1 MIVPTSTATEP
12 KVETAR
18 YPGTVMAI
26 DGNTAVVLVETA
38 ASEAAGSYPISPS
51 SQMGE
56 GFADA
61 MAKGELNAF
70 GKPLI
75 FIEPE
80 GEHAAAGVTAGM
92 SMVGLRAANFS
103 SGQGVAYMHESLYA
117 AAGKR
122 LPYVLTIGCRA
133 MTKQSLNVHAGH
145 DDYHAVDDAGFF
157 QLMAK
162 NVQQVGDFN
171 LIARRTAEMSLTP
184 GLVGM
189 DGWLTSHVLETVRV
203 PEREMIKE
211 YLGAPEDEID
221 CPTAAQRL
229 VFGPKRRRVP
239 RLWDTD
245 NPAQIGVV
253 QNQDSYAQ
261 GVAAQRPFFY
271 DHVEALGQQAMRE
284 LGALTGRHYDL
295 VMPYR
300 CEDAEYLIVGMGSM
314 AENAE
319 AVVDHLRDKR
329 GIRVGV
335 VQVVWFRP
343 FPGGALT
350 EILRG
355 RKGVAVLERT
365 DQPLAVDLPLCREV
379 RAALGKAQ
387 ENGMAA
393 RAGAANGGLPHKGY
407 PSIESLEEMPRV
419 YSGSY
424 GLGSRDLQP
433 SQIIGAVE
441 NMLDGGAKRPF
452 YYLGIEFFQKN
463 APSAERRAQ
472 QEKIQKAY
480 PHIAELHVEGSENL
494 SLLPENAISFRLHSI
509 GGWGA
514 ITTGKNLSG
523 TMFDLLGLH
532 LKCNPKYGGEK
543 KGAPTTY
550 YGAFAKEKIR
560 VNCEL
565 QAIDVVLSP
574 DPNVFQHT
582 DALSGLRAGGAI
594 VIQTATGTAPELV
607 WRQFPQWARKIIAQK
622 NIEIYYV
629 DAFGIAKK
637 ESSNP
642 DLELRMQGTVFQG
655 AFFKVSHVLTTYG
668 LDEKRLFQS
677 IEGVLDAKFGSK
689 GKTVVQD
696 NLRVVR
702 RGFEETKLL
711 DWKAL
716 GEVAP
721 APPRP
726 PRLPLS
732 VATASPETQTPLTRG
747 DRFFEQVGKF
757 YTEGSGEDSLADPF
771 AAFSFTPAVTGTF
784 RDMTQIRFEYPKF
797 IAENCTG
804 CSKCWTQCPDSAIPG
819 LVVKLPDLIKTAAK
833 QIGRDAGNGG
843 AAISKVSAKVEAA
856 FRAKL
861 KTAPDTAAP
870 ADVAKEAVLEVA
882 KGEEP
887 ALAKVLEGEA
897 EALRKVLVDF
907 PVAKTKP
914 FWDAMEKKGQG
925 ALLAITV
932 NPESCKGCMECVEV
946 CGDGALIRTPQDE
959 ASVAHLRRGWDTWLD
974 LPDTDPGYIKI
985 PDLDKASGVLPSLL
999 LAKKSYYATV
1009 GGDGACMGCGEKTP
1023 IHLLCSVTEALMQP
1037 RVHAYLTKLDGLVAK
1052 IDGALPSAD
1061 GARRT
1066 RLEQAKTK
1074 IADTAWRYRKGPTGR
1089 GRTAMGMVN
1098 STGCTTV
1105 WGSTYPYN
1113 PYPFPWANH
1122 LFQDAPSVAMGVF
1135 EGHARQLAD
1144 GFKAVRVAELELA
1157 GKYDAKQDRML
1168 ALFDWK
1174 DFSDEELLLLPP
1186 VIVLGGDVA
1195 MLDIGFQNLSRMLIS
1210 GRPIKV
1216 LVVDTQVYSNTGG
1229 QACTSAFIGQIS
1241 DMATFGERQQGKT
1254 EPRKEIGLMAIAH
1267 RGVYTAQT
1275 SQAHP
1280 NHMLKV
1286 FIEGLNSKRPAL
1298 FSTYTT
1304 CQPEHGVADDASAKQ
1319 AKLVLEGRG
1328 FPFFVYDP
1336 DKGPTIKERMSLT
1349 GNPALGDDWPTY
1361 KLSFTNEKGEKEI
1374 RTLPMTFADFA
1385 ASEGRFAKHFAPVK
1399 DGVPEESLV
1408 PFHEFMK
1415 LPKDARN
1422 GKFPFIWATRKDG
1435 KLRRLVTSVALV
1447 ASAEERIDFWHL
1459 LQDLA
1464 GLLPPQP
1471 KK

>member
-1 MIVPTSTATEP
+1 MPTNTALEP
-12 KVETAR
+12 AKTAR
-18 YPGTVMAI
+18 YPGTLMAI

-92 SMVGLRAANFS
+92 SMAGLRAANFS
-103 SGQGVAYMHESLYA
+103 SGQGIAYMHESLYA

-122 LPYVLTIGCRA
+122 LPYILTVGCRA

-145 DDYHAVDDAGFF
+145 DDYHTVDDTGFF
-157 QLMAK
+157 QCLAK
-162 NVQQVGDFN
+162 NAQQAADLN
-171 LIARRTAEMSLTP
+171 LIARRTAELSLTP

-203 PEREMIKE
+203 PERELVRE
-211 YLGAPEDEID
+211 YLGAPEDMID
-221 CPTAAQRL
+221 CPTPAQRM
-229 VFGPKRRRVP
+229 VFGPTRRRVP

-245 NPAQIGVV
+245 NPAQVGVV

-261 GVAAQRPFFY
+261 GVAAQRPFFF
-271 DHVEALGQQAMRE
+271 DHVEPLARLAMKE
-284 LGALTGRHYDL
+284 YAALTGRHYD
-295 VMPYR
+295 VVHPYR
-300 CEDAEYLIVGMGSM
+300 TEDAEYLLVAMGSA

-343 FPGGALT
+343 FPGGAIAEL
-350 EILRG
+350 LKG

-365 DQPLAVDLPLCREV
+365 DQPLAVDLPLAREV

-387 ENGMAA
+387 ENG
-393 RAGAANGGLPHKGY
+393 RALAQSDKHLPHRGY
-407 PSIESLEEMPRV
+407 PGIRTLEEMPRI

-433 SQIIGAVE
+433 GQLIGAVE
-441 NMLDGGAKRPF
+441 NMLPGGTNRSF
-452 YYLGIEFFQKN
+452 FYLGVDFVQKN
-463 APSAERRAQ
+463 APSAARKTQ
-472 QEKIQKAY
+472 QETILSSY
-480 PHIAELHVEGSENL
+480 PHVAELTVEGSENPT
-494 SLLPENAISFRLHSI
+494 LLPDNAVAFRLHSI

-514 ITTGKNLSG
+514 ITTGKNLGG

-550 YGAFAKEKIR
+550 YGAFASERIR

-565 QAIDVVLSP
+565 HEIDVVLSP

-582 DALSGLRAGGAI
+582 DALSGLREGGAI
-594 VIQTATGTAPELV
+594 VIQTATGSDPAHV
-607 WRQFPQWARKIIAQK
+607 WKQFPPFARKV
-622 NIEIYYV
+622 IEAKKIEVYYV
-629 DAFGIAKK
+629 DAFAIAKK
-637 ESSNP
+637 EARNP
-642 DLELRMQGTVFQG
+642 DLELRMQGAVFQG
-655 AFFKVSHVLTTYG
+655 AFFKVSPVLTTYG
-668 LDEKRLFQS
+668 LDETRLFTS
-677 IEGVLDAKFGSK
+677 IEGVLEAKFGSK
-689 GKTVVQD
+689 GKSVVED

-702 RGFEETKLL
+702 RGFEETKRL
-711 DWKAL
+711 DWRAL

-721 APPRP
+721 TPPRP
-726 PRLPLS
+726 KMLPLS
-732 VATASPETQTPLTRG
+732 VQTASPVTQTPLTRA
-747 DRFFEQVGKF
+747 DRFFEQVGSF
-757 YTEGSGEDSLADPF
+757 YTEGTGSDGLADPF

-784 RDMTQIRFEYPKF
+784 RDMTQIRFEYPQF

-804 CSKCWTQCPDSAIPG
+804 CAKCWTQCPDSAIPG
-819 LVVKLPDLIKTAAK
+819 LVVKLPDIVKAAGKKT
-833 QIGRDAGNGG
+833 GDA
-843 AAISKVSAKVEAA
+843 ITKVAPKVEAA

-861 KTAPDTAAP
+861 KTAKEGSVPSALAR
-870 ADVAKEAVLEVA
+870 EAVLEVA
-882 KGEEP
+882 KSEP
-887 ALAKVLEGEA
+887 ALAQALEVEA
-897 EALRKVLVDF
+897 KRFEEILTDL
-907 PVAKTKP
+907 PLAKTKP
-914 FWDAMEKKGQG
+914 FFDAFEKKGQG

-946 CGDGALIRTPQDE
+946 CGDGALVRMPQDE
-959 ASVAHLRRGWDTWLD
+959 AAVAKLRRGWDTWLG
-974 LPDTDPGYIKI
+974 LPDTDSSYIKI
-985 PDLDKASGVLPSLL
+985 ADLDKGAGVLPSLL

-1037 RVHAYLTKLDGLVAK
+1037 RVHAQVTRLEGLLVK
-1052 IDGALPSAD
+1052 IDEALAGNGAEP
-1061 GARRT
+1061 RRK
-1066 RLEQAKTK
+1066 RLEQAKTA
-1074 IADTAWRYRKGPTGR
+1074 IADSVWRYKKGPTGR
-1089 GRTAMGMVN
+1089 GRTSMGMVN

-1122 LFQDAPSVAMGVF
+1122 LFQDAPSVAMGIF
-1135 EGHARQLAD
+1135 EGHARQMAE
-1144 GFKAVRVAELELA
+1144 GIKAMRVAELELA
-1157 GKYDAKQDRML
+1157 GKYDTAKHDRYF

-1174 DFSDEELLLLPP
+1174 DFTDEEMLLLPP
-1186 VIVLGGDVA
+1186 VVVLGGDGA

-1241 DMATFGERQQGKT
+1241 DMATFGEKAQGKT
-1254 EPRKEIGLMAIAH
+1254 EPRKEIGLMGIAH
-1267 RGVYTAQT
+1267 RGVYVAQT
-1275 SQAHP
+1275 SQAHA
-1280 NHMLKV
+1280 NHMLKA
-1286 FIEGLNSKRPAL
+1286 FIEGLVSRRPAL
-1298 FSTYTT
+1298 WSCYTT

-1319 AKLVLEGRG
+1319 AKLALEGRA

-1336 DKGPTIKERMSLT
+1336 DRGPTIKDRMSLT
-1349 GNPALGDDWPTY
+1349 ANPALGDDWPTY
-1361 KLSFTNEKGEKEI
+1361 KLDYLDDKGEKAQM
-1374 RTLPMTFADFA
+1374 TLPMTFADFA
-1385 ASEGRFAKHFAPVK
+1385 ATEGRFAKHFTSVKEGTPEDALAP
-1399 DGVPEESLV
+1399 L
-1408 PFHEFMK
+1408 HEYMK
-1415 LPKDARN
+1415 LSKDARAP
-1422 GKFPFIWATRKDG
+1422 KSPFIWGKHRNG
-1435 KLRRLVTSVALV
+1435 KLRKLAVSKAIV
-1447 ASAEERIDFWHL
+1447 ASCEERLDFWHL

-1464 GLLPPQP
+1464 GLLPPQVAA

>member
-1 MIVPTSTATEP
+1 MPAPTVAAPEKTV
-12 KVETAR
+12 K
-18 YPGTVMAI
+18 YPGTLMAI
-26 DGNTAVVLVETA
+26 DGNTAIVLVETA
-38 ASEAAGSYPISPS
+38 SSEAAGAYPISPS

-61 MAKGELNAF
+61 QAKGELNAF
-70 GKPLI
+70 GRPLI
-75 FIEPE
+75 FIEAE
-80 GEHAAAGVTAGM
+80 GEHAAAGITAGM
-92 SMVGLRAANFS
+92 SMVGLRAVNFS

-122 LPYVLTIGCRA
+122 LPYLLNMGCRA

-157 QLMAK
+157 QTMAK
-162 NVQQVGDFN
+162 NAQQVADLN
-171 LIARRTAEMSLTP
+171 LIARKTAELSLTP
-184 GLVGM
+184 GIVGM

-203 PEREMIKE
+203 PERELVRE

-221 CPTAAQRL
+221 CPTSAQRM

-245 NPAQIGVV
+245 NPAQVGVV

-271 DHVEALGQQAMRE
+271 DHVESIARQAMQE
-284 LGALTGRHYDL
+284 YGALTGRHYDTI
-295 VMPYR
+295 MPYR
-300 CEDAEYLIVGMGSM
+300 CEDAEYLLIGMGSM

-329 GIRVGV
+329 GIRVGC

-343 FPGGALT
+343 FPGGALAS
-350 EILRG
+350 LLKG

-365 DQPLAVDLPLCREV
+365 DQPLAVDLPLVRET
-379 RAALGKAQ
+379 RAALSKAQ
-387 ENGMAA
+387 ENG
-393 RAGAANGGLPHKGY
+393 RALDESRDKSVPHPGY
-407 PSIESLEEMPRV
+407 PPFRTLADVPRI
-419 YSGSY
+419 YSGCY

-433 SQIIGAVE
+433 SQLIGAVE
-441 NMLDGGAKRPF
+441 NMIEGGKKSSF
-452 YYLGIEFFQKN
+452 YYLGVDFAQRR
-463 APSAERRAQ
+463 PPTLQRRAMQ
-472 QEKIQKAY
+472 DLVLADY
-480 PHIAELHVEGSENL
+480 PQVADLAVEGSENP
-494 SLLPENAISFRLHSI
+494 SLLPENAIAFRLHSI

-514 ITTGKNLSG
+514 ITTGKNLGG

-550 YGAFAKEKIR
+550 YGAFAREKIR

-565 QAIDVVLSP
+565 KEIDVVLSP

-582 DALSGLRAGGAI
+582 DALYGLRDGGAI
-594 VIQTATGTAPELV
+594 VIQTATGSDPAAV
-607 WRQFPQWARKIIAQK
+607 WRQFPPHARKTIADK
-622 NIEIYYV
+622 KIDVYYI

-655 AFFKVSHVLTTYG
+655 AFFRVSPVLTTYG
-668 LDEKRLFQS
+668 LDEARLFQAV
-677 IEGVLDAKFGSK
+677 EGVLDAKFGSK

-711 DWKAL
+711 DWRSL
-716 GEVAP
+716 GDVAP
-721 APPRP
+721 TPPRP

-732 VATASPETQTPLTRG
+732 VQTKSPETQTPLTKA
-747 DRFFEQVGKF
+747 DRFFEQVGSF
-757 YTEGSGEDSLADPF
+757 YTEGTGSDGLADPF

-819 LVVKLPDLIKTAAK
+819 LVVKLPDLVKVAGRR
-833 QIGRDAGNGG
+833 IGAN
-843 AAISKVSAKVEAA
+843 AAISKVAPKVETAL
-856 FRAKL
+856 RAKL
-861 KTAPDTAAP
+861 KAAKEGVLP
-870 ADVAKEAVLEVA
+870 ADMARDAVLEVA
-882 KGEEP
+882 KGEDAELGK
-887 ALAKVLEGEA
+887 ALTLEADKIKE
-897 EALRKVLVDF
+897 VLVDF

-914 FWDAMEKKGQG
+914 FFDAFEKKGQG

-932 NPESCKGCMECVEV
+932 NPETCKGCMECVEV
-946 CGDGALIRTPQDE
+946 CGDGALVRMPQDE
-959 ASVAHLRRGWDTWLD
+959 AAVARLRRGWESWLD
-974 LPDTDPGYIKI
+974 LPDTDSSYIKI
-985 PDLDKASGVLPSLL
+985 ADLDKAVGVLPSLL

-1023 IHLLCSVTEALMQP
+1023 IHLLCSVADALMQP
-1037 RVHAYLTKLDGLVAK
+1037 RVHAYVTKLEALTAR
-1052 IDGALPSAD
+1052 IDAALP
-1061 GARRT
+1061 G
-1066 RLEQAKTK
+1066 
-1074 IADTAWRYRKGPTGR
+1074 ADTAKKKRLDQARAAIQDLVWRYKKGPTGR
-1089 GRTAMGMVN
+1089 GRTSMGMVN

-1135 EGHARQLAD
+1135 EGHARQMAV
-1144 GFKAVRVAELELA
+1144 GVKAVRVAELELE
-1157 GKYDAKQDRML
+1157 GKYDAARHDRTF

-1174 DFSDEELLLLPP
+1174 DFTDEELLLMPP
-1186 VIVLGGDVA
+1186 VVVLGGDGA
-1195 MLDIGFQNLSRMLIS
+1195 MLDIGFQNLSRMMIS

-1241 DMATFGERQQGKT
+1241 DMATFGEKQQGKT

-1275 SQAHP
+1275 SQAHA
-1280 NHMLKV
+1280 NHMLKC
-1286 FIEGLNSKRPAL
+1286 FIEGMNSKRPAL
-1298 FSTYTT
+1298 FSCYTT
-1304 CQPEHGVADDASAKQ
+1304 CQPEHGVGDDSSARQ

-1336 DKGPTIKERMSLT
+1336 DKGPRVKDRLSLT
-1349 GNPALGDDWPTY
+1349 GNPALGADWPTY
-1361 KLSFTNEKGEKEI
+1361 KLDFVNDKGEKETK
-1374 RTLPMTFADFA
+1374 TLPMTFADFA
-1385 ASEGRFAKHFAPVK
+1385 ATEGRFAKHFTNVK
-1399 DGVPEESLV
+1399 EGTPEDKLV
-1408 PFHEFMK
+1408 TF
-1415 LPKDARN
+1415 DAYVALDKAGRA
-1422 GKFPFIWATRKDG
+1422 GKIPYIWAKRRDG
-1435 KLRRLVTSVALV
+1435 KLKRLVTSMTLV
-1447 ASAEERIDFWHL
+1447 ASAEERLDFWHL

-1464 GLLPPQP
+1464 GLLPTPA
-1471 KK
+1471 KA